1 MTRLRVNCLTAAG
14 IVDCLTIARKIDR
27 LAVSSSN
34 DRRTVAG
41 RTKCIAVTPLHDCIS
56 IAKFIVSLLVS
67 FSLLTTPAWSAPSSS
82 LGTVVFAD
90 RAHVGFALASVG
102 STVFSGD
109 RLSTETAGSVQ
120 VRAGAAR
127 LLLSGAS
134 SATFSQ
140 DDASPAATLTLG
152 SATFSTAN
160 SKAFAL
166 HVGSAVIRPGSNQPT
181 IGQVTVLNPKEL
193 IVKSTRGSLTIAV
206 EDDVREIPE
215 GAAYRVVLDPNAPDP
230 QGPRG
235 AGTKGYGNPPI
246 KAAKSKF
253 VWYAVAITAVVT
265 VWAFHEV
272 FESPDR
278 P

>member
-1 MTRLRVNCLTAAG
+1 MTRLRV
-14 IVDCLTIARKIDR
+14 DR
-27 LAVSSSN
+27 LTVTSSM
-34 DRRTVAG
+34 
-41 RTKCIAVTPLHDCIS
+41 KCFSVTSLNCIS
-56 IAKFIVSLLVS
+56 VSKSILALLVS
-67 FSLLTTPAWSAPSSS
+67 FSLLTTPVWAAPSSS
-82 LGTVVFAD
+82 MGTVVYAD
-90 RAHVGFALASVG
+90 RAHVGAAQASVG
-102 STVFSGD
+102 ATVFSGD
-109 RLSTETAGSVQ
+109 RLSTEQTGSVQ

-127 LLLSGAS
+127 LLLSSSS

-140 DDASPAATLTLG
+140 DDISPAATLTLG

-166 HVGSAVIRPGSNQPT
+166 HVGSAVIRPNTNQPT
-181 IGQVTVLNPKEL
+181 IGQVTVLTPKEL
-193 IVKSTRGSLTIAV
+193 IVRSTRGSLSIAV

-215 GAAYRVVLDPNAPDP
+215 GAAYRVVLDPNAANP

-235 AGTKGYGNPPI
+235 AGTKGYGGPPI

-253 VWYAVAITAVVT
+253 IWYAIAITAVVT
-265 VWAFHEV
+265 YFAFKEA

>member
-1 MTRLRVNCLTAAG
+1 MTRLH
-14 IVDCLTIARKIDR
+14 VDRFTVTSSKDRFTVTSSKDR
-27 LAVSSSN
+27 LTVTSSKDRFAVLSKMIRS
-34 DRRTVAG
+34 
-41 RTKCIAVTPLHDCIS
+41 AVTRPIGCIS
-56 IAKFIVSLLVS
+56 ISKSTFALLVS
-67 FSLLTTPAWSAPSSS
+67 FSLLSTPVWAAPSSS
-82 LGTVVFAD
+82 LGTVVYAD
-90 RAHVGFALASVG
+90 RAHVGAALASVG
-102 STVFSGD
+102 ATVFSGD
-109 RLSTETAGSVQ
+109 RLSTEQTGSVQ

-127 LLLSGAS
+127 LLLSSAS

-140 DDASPAATLTLG
+140 DDARPAATLTFG

-160 SKAFAL
+160 SNAFAL
-166 HVGSAVIRPGSNQPT
+166 HVASAVIRPSTNQPT

-215 GAAYRVVLDPNAPDP
+215 GAAYRVVLDPNAPVP

-235 AGTKGYGNPPI
+235 AGAKGTGGPPI
-246 KAAKSKF
+246 KAARSRF
-253 VWYAVAITAVVT
+253 IWYAIGITAVVT
-265 VWAFHEV
+265 YFALDEV